1 MILDSEDKKFTELVE
16 ELKEELVFI
25 KDDELLIDKIQ
36 EASKQYPLKGDIW
49 YFFTALY
56 LIRKAKLGHA
66 FVSLKKA
73 HETYSQNS
81 ELVHLLSL
89 VAAKLGLK
97 DEAIYYLKLTTI
109 LQEPDKG
116 LMPEWLPSFEGL
128 YLKNYEERYIE
139 HIRYLMHLGYYEE
152 AYKIGQDLL
161 LAYVSNVEL
170 FILVLQISCV
180 LNLPY
185 DALHLIEKI
194 IDYFGGNLISTES
207 LIIAE
212 AFAAIG
218 QKESSETWIREA
230 KKNYFLENFSP
241 HQKRLIH
248 NFDPV
253 WQEIKILS
261 PFVSYQRRKA
271 LEKNYIHQNISKIES
286 HFQKQEFAK
295 RPFVRL
301 GILIKPE
308 EKDYG
313 FIEYLVQKGSFF
325 ENTNFYIH
333 FYIDRPEREN
343 DVFTFHKAAKEF
355 IYIQDIDNETLAH
368 ILHNEELDLL
378 LDIGNNG
385 LPLRPD
391 LMFRKP
397 SNLHVLF
404 AGDPEMALLWGYD
417 AVLGDQYIYPLK
429 QGETFDEHQHIVEKN
444 KNQAVIL
451 RLREPF
457 VQYINFTD
465 CDKNYDFHERKEFV
479 VGVYGKRKDFSDEK
493 ISFLREILQSD
504 NNIML
509 IFEQEILGGQ
519 VAFQDILEK
528 ISADDESLQAR
539 MILPNDIVRVD
550 DFVIYQDIIISME
563 DSYVDVVC
571 ACVRNHKIILAP
583 FGENAFERI
592 AYSIVSDLNR
602 ELANE
607 IFFQDW
613 RQASLRVADL
623 KNDKNHR
630 EKFIKLLQNY
640 GLSNIADW
648 SSRVIITLDDFS
660 YIASKLNQ

>member
-1 MILDSEDKKFTELVE
+1 MILDLEDQKFTKLVE
-16 ELKEELVFI
+16 ELQAELVFI
-25 KDDELLIDKIQ
+25 KDDEALIDRIQ

-56 LIRKAKLGHA
+56 LLRKAKIGHA

-73 HETYSQNS
+73 HETYSQNP

-109 LQEPDKG
+109 LQEPDKE
-116 LMPEWLPSFEGL
+116 LMPKWLPNFEDL
-128 YLKNYEERYIE
+128 YLKNYEEKYIDN
-139 HIRYLMHLGYYEE
+139 IRYLMHLGYYEE
-152 AYKIGQDLL
+152 AYKIAQDLL

-170 FILVLQISCV
+170 FVLILQISLV

-185 DALHLIEKI
+185 DAVHLVEKI

-212 AFAAIG
+212 VFAAIG
-218 QKESSETWIREA
+218 QKESSKTWIFEA
-230 KKNYFLENFSP
+230 KNNYFLENFSP

-248 NFDPV
+248 NFDPA

-261 PFVSYQRRKA
+261 PFLSYQKRKV
-271 LEKNYIHQNISKIES
+271 LEKDYIHQNISKIEPD
-286 HFQKQEFAK
+286 FQKQELTK

-308 EKDYG
+308 EKDFG
-313 FIEYLVQKGSFF
+313 FIEYLVQKSIFF
-325 ENTNFYIH
+325 ENTNFDIH

-378 LDIGNNG
+378 LDIGSNG

-391 LMFRKP
+391 LMVRKP

-417 AVLGDQYIYPLK
+417 AVLGDQYSYPLK
-429 QGETFDEHQHIVEKN
+429 RGEKFDEHQHIIEKN
-444 KNQAVIL
+444 KNQAMIL

-457 VQYINFTD
+457 VQYINFIQS
-465 CDKNYDFHERKEFV
+465 DKSYDSHERKEFII
-479 VGVYGKRKDFSDEK
+479 GVYGKRKDFSDEK
-493 ISFLREILQSD
+493 ILFLRELLQSD
-504 NNIML
+504 NDIML

-528 ISADDESLQAR
+528 ISAGDENLQTR
-539 MILPNDIVRVD
+539 IILPNDIVRVD
-550 DFVIYQDIIISME
+550 DFVIYQDIIISMN
-563 DSYVDVVC
+563 DSYVGVVC
-571 ACVRNHKIILAP
+571 ACVKNHKIILAP
-583 FGENAFERI
+583 FGDNAFERI
-592 AYSIVSDLNR
+592 AYSIISNLNR

-607 IFFQDW
+607 IFLSDW

-623 KNDKNHR
+623 KKNKNHR
-630 EKFIKLLQNY
+630 EKFTKLLQDY
-640 GLSNIADW
+640 SLSNIEDW
-648 SSRVIITLDDFS
+648 SSRFIITLDDFS
-660 YIASKLNQ
+660 HIVSKLNH